1 MKELKRN
8 QISELRKTVPML
20 DSKELSSIIGG
31 DMYYFDENGRLS
43 DDVVKS
49 EENVIYIGDK
59 CMSLSGTLDGLES
72 IPVDSS
78 GILFSGAG
86 VSSQLFEFLAENTN
100 VEWAYGYNST
110 MDGGMMGSS
119 HRQHSVDLSNG
130 NWGSYD
136 NFVHNHANDGSVL
149 PASELEE
156 YNSLPSEADIENLKK
171 SGRES
176 AQIYNETTGSFVT
189 YTIYSTTQE
198 EWLRKHNYEF
208 SN

>member
-100 VEWAYGYNST
+100 VEWAYGYNSRDT
-110 MDGGMMGSS
+110 GT
-119 HRQHSVDLSNG
+119 HHSDRHPLAKLRDYI
-130 NWGSYD
+130 WRMCDHKEQWERMEDRKALAEQY
-136 NFVHNHANDGSVL
+136 
-149 PASELEE
+149 PKIKQYLEE
-156 YNSLPSEADIENLKK
+156 
-171 SGRES
+171 
-176 AQIYNETTGSFVT
+176 
-189 YTIYSTTQE
+189 
-198 EWLRKHNYEF
+198 
-208 SN
+208 